1 MIIQAKKIFFLGIKG
16 VAMTNLAVI
25 FKKLGK
31 DVTGSDLSE
40 EFITDSILRNFGIT
54 FQLDFDPKKLPN
66 NIDLVVYSAAHQ
78 GDRNPQVI
86 EAKKRG
92 IKIRSQ
98 AEILGELIKKF
109 NLKVAVCGSHGKT
122 TTSSLLSYALIKLGA
137 KPSYL
142 VGAPMFN
149 SYPGGDFN
157 SRDYFV
163 IEADEYGVNP
173 PYDLTPKFHYLNPD
187 YILCTNIDYD
197 HPDVYPNLEV
207 TRKAFLKFF
216 DKKKL
221 ILCLDDKPIVQSINR
236 MESKQIVTYGFNK
249 FADLRI
255 LTYQH
260 KQSGSEFH
268 LALNKK
274 SLGTFQIG
282 LFGEK
287 NISNTA
293 GAILTLLQLGFSGK
307 EIKKAIRNFTG
318 AKRRFE
324 LINEEK
330 GTYLYDD
337 YAHHPNEIAATI
349 NAAKSHFPKHRIVII
364 FQPHTYSR
372 TQALLNEFARSLS
385 LADKVFVLPIFASA
399 RENPK
404 NFKID
409 SRDIANLNPERITYE
424 KTKRSLLELLSSN
437 LYSQDVIFTMGAGNV
452 YKLKND
458 IIEIISKK

>member
-122 TTSSLLSYALIKLGA
+122 TTSSILSYALIKLGA

-173 PYDLTPKFHYLNPD
+173 PYDLTPKFHFLNPD

-197 HPDVYPNLEV
+197 HPDVYPDINS
-207 TRKAFLKFF
+207 TKAAFLKFF
-216 DKKKL
+216 NSKKL
-221 ILCLDDKPIVQSINR
+221 ILCLDDEPTTQ
-236 MESKQIVTYGFNK
+236 
-249 FADLRI
+249 
-255 LTYQH
+255 
-260 KQSGSEFH
+260 
-268 LALNKK
+268 
-274 SLGTFQIG
+274 
-282 LFGEK
+282 
-287 NISNTA
+287 
-293 GAILTLLQLGFSGK
+293 
-307 EIKKAIRNFTG
+307 
-318 AKRRFE
+318 
-324 LINEEK
+324 LIN
-330 GTYLYDD
+330 
-337 YAHHPNEIAATI
+337 
-349 NAAKSHFPKHRIVII
+349 
-364 FQPHTYSR
+364 Q
-372 TQALLNEFARSLS
+372 LS
-385 LADKVFVLPIFASA
+385 QNQF
-399 RENPK
+399 
-404 NFKID
+404 
-409 SRDIANLNPERITYE
+409 
-424 KTKRSLLELLSSN
+424 
-437 LYSQDVIFTMGAGNV
+437 
-452 YKLKND
+452 
-458 IIEIISKK
+458 